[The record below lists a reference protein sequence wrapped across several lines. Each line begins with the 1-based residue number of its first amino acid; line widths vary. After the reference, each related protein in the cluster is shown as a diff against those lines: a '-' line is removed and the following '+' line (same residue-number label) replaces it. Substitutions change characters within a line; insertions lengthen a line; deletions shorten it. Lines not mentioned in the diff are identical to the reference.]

1 MLRAHA
7 DLALGLSDA
16 IAAAEAAP
24 ERAEGLRAAL
34 ASLSARKLR
43 VYEAYRAGG
52 TGPDALSA
60 ALEAIRRKEASA
72 RRALE
77 LVEAEAERRAPDL
90 AEAAR
95 ALEIVR
101 RLGTRG
107 VTREALVALV
117 ERIELMGDDD
127 VHITLR
133 YADLFERLRRRP

>member
-1 MLRAHA
+1 MMR
-7 DLALGLSDA
+7 LSGAGHRDVF
-16 IAAAEAAP
+16 EY
-24 ERAEGLRAAL
+24 GW
-34 ASLSARKLR
+34 SAF
-43 VYEAYRAGG
+43 VE
-52 TGPDALSA
+52 
-60 ALEAIRRKEASA
+60 ALEAEAQ
-72 RRALE
+72 
-77 LVEAEAERRAPDL
+77 RRAPDL

>member
-16 IAAAEAAP
+16 NAAAEAAP

-43 VYEAYRAGG
+43 AYEAYRAGG

-127 VHITLR
+127 VRITLR
-133 YADLFERLRRRP
+133 YADLFERLRRGP

>member
-1 MLRAHA
+1 
-7 DLALGLSDA
+7 
-16 IAAAEAAP
+16 
-24 ERAEGLRAAL
+24 
-34 ASLSARKLR
+34 
-43 VYEAYRAGG
+43 
-52 TGPDALSA
+52 
-60 ALEAIRRKEASA
+60 
-72 RRALE
+72 
-77 LVEAEAERRAPDL
+77 ERRAPDL